1 MAQEGKGD
9 QAAKAKETIE
19 QGQRELKRIQELA
32 LKGIMNDEEAAEFV
46 REARGKIE
54 KAERQIE
61 AMKRQAKVKGELAGA
76 LTLLM
81 NSNLS
86 EVIEGLDDASLRQ
99 LCRQVVK
106 QFTVEKWGN
115 GPGRQCAVSACE
127 FTPEFQ
133 DLLAEVPHLSE
144 IARYFRV
151 ASRRSS
157 NNDYRRI
164 QRVDGQASAGLPIA
178 APACH
183 LGLCPG

>member
-1 MAQEGKGD
+1 LNR
-9 QAAKAKETIE
+9 
-19 QGQRELKRIQELA
+19 GQRELKRIQELA

-46 REARGKIE
+46 REARVKIE

-76 LTLLM
+76 LALL

-86 EVIEGLDDASLRQ
+86 EVIEGLDDASLRR

-133 DLLAEVPHLSE
+133 DLLAEVPHSSG
-144 IARYFRV
+144 IA
-151 ASRRSS
+151 
-157 NNDYRRI
+157 I
-164 QRVDGQASAGLPIA
+164 K
-178 APACH
+178 
-183 LGLCPG
+183 